1 MSESRTTQTGDS
13 AALLGEEALARLRAE
28 ERLRQE
34 IRAALAPPPA
44 PPSRFER
51 VVALLN
57 TNVGVGTVA
66 ALLLSVGA
74 WAYTFIDDHLHQA
87 ERQAARDSAKA
98 LADVQ
103 QVSPFLPMLALPDS
117 PERALACRVLAHMI
131 AAGSIDK
138 TLGAGLAR
146 EAGNCLAEQARRQA
160 EAGAPPGGGSEDA
173 IRAVDRRD
181 AAAAALA
188 AASAPQPALNA
199 AQTALARALPR
210 RVYIQ
215 YADDAQLPAVQ
226 ALRTLCQGKGWL
238 VPKAERVGVRAPATL
253 QVRYFDPADANA
265 AKQMQD
271 ELAAVPA
278 LAALP
283 RADAPRY
290 VPLPAA
296 PGQLEVW
303 LPRTG

>member
-34 IRAALAPPPA
+34 IRAALAPPPV

-74 WAYTFIDDHLHQA
+74 WAYTFVDDHLHQV

-138 TLGAGLAR
+138 TLGAGLAS

-181 AAAAALA
+181 AATMA